1 MSDAQSIYGTIEG
14 FTRGQVFLA
23 STDDFAAAR
32 AVLAGIPFDATTSFR
47 PGTRWG
53 PRAIREV
60 SEVLEEYSPYLR
72 RELGQVPFYDAGDL
86 DLTPGRVEAG
96 LEQMAA
102 AAAAIFTAGKQPFFL
117 GGEHLVSYPLIRAA
131 HRYYPEL
138 AVLHFD
144 AHADLREEYLGER
157 LSHATVMRLVAEEIG
172 PGNLYQF
179 GIRSGTWGEFAY
191 GQGETNFFL
200 DVITSPLTKLVPELG
215 RRPLYVTIDIDII
228 DPAYAPGTG
237 TPEPGGCSPG
247 EIFKAI
253 QLLQDA
259 NVVAFDLV
267 EVCPAYDQSAIT
279 AILAAKILR
288 EALLAWGGKNI

>member
-1 MSDAQSIYGTIEG
+1 MLDAHAPGSTIEG

-53 PRAIREV
+53 PRAIRAV
-60 SEVLEEYSPYLR
+60 SEVLEEYSPYLQ
-72 RELGQVPFYDAGDL
+72 RELGEIPFYDAGDL
-86 DLTPGRVEAG
+86 DLPPGRVEAG
-96 LEQMAA
+96 LERMAA
-102 AAAAIFTAGKQPFFL
+102 AAAALFAAGKKPFFL

-172 PGNLYQF
+172 PGRLYQF

-191 GQGETNFFL
+191 AQEETNFFM
-200 DVITSPLTKLVPELG
+200 DTMTSPLAKLVPELG
-215 RRPLYVTIDIDII
+215 QRPLYVTLDIDVV

-237 TPEPGGCSPG
+237 TPEPGGCQPG

-267 EVCPAYDQSAIT
+267 EVCPAHDRSDIT